1 MRMLPTLVLVLAVA
15 GCGGSADTTPASTTG
30 GDGSVS
36 GTEGAQI
43 ALPDASATLVKFTM
57 PGMT

>member
-1 MRMLPTLVLVLAVA
+1 MRMLPILVLALAVA
-15 GCGGSADTTPASTTG
+15 GCGGSTETTPESTTG

-36 GTEGAQI
+36 GTEGTQI